1 MVVSRDTRL
10 SQAPIDHLGR
20 RTWLRAAAAALGG
33 AVVAAVAPRD
43 MAEAATP
50 TVKLG
55 RTNTASTGTTVKHS
69 ARSSNARALTGR
81 TTYTGGASNA
91 AGVQGIADG
100 RDGNGVIGTA
110 NNGTD
115 AAGVW
120 GRSSSATGVYGS
132 GVQGV
137 IGSASGGSESVGIM
151 GLGADGG
158 PAVTAFG
165 GTTET
170 SIGLY
175 ATADGDGWAAYL
187 DGDVYMTG
195 EFYAPEIAIAMD
207 HPDAPGE
214 RWYRQAAV
222 GSFERLSII
231 SGNVRTGADGTAV
244 VEVPALFAR
253 LHRGFRYQLTVIGSP
268 ASAHVSREMR
278 RGRFVVRTD
287 RPRVKVSW
295 QVTAL
300 RDDPSSRASEF
311 RPSVAKGGSARGRL
325 LEPALYGKASG
336 RAIGARVF
344 EAARRQGRAL
354 LAKRQASA
362 GED

>member
-1 MVVSRDTRL
+1 MAISGDPRMAQDSVEH
-10 SQAPIDHLGR
+10 PGR

-33 AVVAAVAPRD
+33 AVIAAVTPRD
-43 MAEAATP
+43 VAEAATP

-55 RTNTASTGTTVKHS
+55 RTNTATTGTTVKHS
-69 ARSSNARALTGR
+69 ARSSSARALTGR
-81 TTYTGGASNA
+81 TTYTGSATNA
-91 AGVQGIADG
+91 AGLQGIADG

-110 NNGTD
+110 NSGTG

-132 GVQGV
+132 GLQGV
-137 IGSASGGSESVGIM
+137 IGSATGGSESVGVL
-151 GLGADGG
+151 GLGDEGG
-158 PAVTAFG
+158 AAVTAFG
-165 GTTET
+165 GTTEQ

-175 ATADGDGWAAYL
+175 ATVNGDGWAAFL
-187 DGDVYMTG
+187 DGDVHMTG
-195 EFYAPEIAIAMD
+195 ELYAPEIAIAMD

-244 VEVPALFAR
+244 VEVPELFAR
-253 LHRGFRYQLTVIGSP
+253 LHKGFRYQLTVIGSP
-268 ASAHVSREMR
+268 ASAHVSRELR

-287 RPRVKVSW
+287 RPKVKVSW

-300 RDDPSSRASEF
+300 RDDPSSRATGF
-311 RPSVAKGGSARGRL
+311 RPSVAKAGRAKGRL
-325 LEPALYGKASG
+325 LQPALYGKASG
-336 RAIGARVF
+336 RAIGARIVG
-344 EAARRQGRAL
+344 AARRQGRAL
-354 LAKRQASA
+354 MGKHRSST
-362 GED
+362 GDD